1 MPLPNV
7 APAEL
12 EILRYIL
19 DHHPITVREVA
30 DHVAEAKGHT
40 RTTVLNVMERL
51 RRKGY
56 LAREQVS
63 GLYQYSPSVPKQQM
77 QQTLVRNFIMQ
88 ALGGSLEPFMAYLTQ
103 EAAVSDAEFEE
114 LKQFVE
120 QLDRHPRN
128 KGRVEGEGA

>member
-1 MPLPNV
+1 MPLPNI

-19 DHHPITVREVA
+19 DHHPLTVREVA
-30 DHVAEAKGHT
+30 DHIADTKGHT

-56 LAREQVS
+56 LTRAQAG
-63 GLYQYSPSVPKQQM
+63 GLYRYAPSAPKLQM
-77 QQTLVRNFIMQ
+77 QQDLVRNFVAQ

-103 EAAVSDAEFEE
+103 EADVSDAELAD
-114 LKQFVE
+114 LKQFVDG
-120 QLDRHPRN
+120 LDKRPRPD
-128 KGRVEGEGA
+128 GSEEGKDA

>member
-1 MPLPNV
+1 MSLPNI

-30 DHVAEAKGHT
+30 DHVADTKGHT

-56 LAREQVS
+56 LTRAQEG
-63 GLYQYSPSVPKQQM
+63 GLYRYSPSAPKLQM
-77 QQTLVRNFIMQ
+77 QQDLVRNFVAQ

-103 EAAVSDAEFEE
+103 EADVSDAELAD
-114 LKQFVE
+114 LKQFVDG
-120 QLDRHPRN
+120 LDKRPRPEDPE
-128 KGRVEGEGA
+128 EGKDA

>member
-1 MPLPNV
+1 MPLPNI

-19 DHHPITVREVA
+19 DHHPLTVREVA
-30 DHVAEAKGHT
+30 DHVAQAKGHT

-56 LAREQVS
+56 LTRRQEG
-63 GLYQYSPSVPKQQM
+63 GLYQYSPSVPKPQM
-77 QQTLVRNFIMQ
+77 ERTLIRSFVTQ

-103 EAAVSDAEFEE
+103 EADVSDAELAD

-120 QLDRHPRN
+120 GLDKRHRPDDR
-128 KGRVEGEGA
+128 EEGADA

>member
-1 MPLPNV
+1 MPLPNI

-19 DHHPITVREVA
+19 DHHPLTVREVA
-30 DHVAEAKGHT
+30 DHVADTKGHT

-56 LAREQVS
+56 LTRTQEG
-63 GLYQYSPSVPKQQM
+63 GLYRYSPSAPKLQM
-77 QQTLVRNFIMQ
+77 QRDLVRSFVAQ

-103 EAAVSDAEFEE
+103 EADVSDAELAD
-114 LKQFVE
+114 LKQFVDG
-120 QLDRHPRN
+120 LDRRPKPGN
-128 KGRVEGEGA
+128 SETGGDA

>member
-1 MPLPNV
+1 MSLPNI

-19 DHHPITVREVA
+19 DHHPLTVREVA
-30 DHVAEAKGHT
+30 DHVAQAKGHT

-56 LAREQVS
+56 LTRRQED
-63 GLYQYSPSVPKQQM
+63 GLYRYSPSVPKLQM
-77 QQTLVRNFIMQ
+77 QQTLVRNFVSQ

-103 EAAVSDAEFEE
+103 EADVTDAELAD

-120 QLDRHPRN
+120 GLDKRPRPN
-128 KGRVEGEGA
+128 DREEGRDA

>member
-1 MPLPNV
+1 MPLPNI

-19 DHHPITVREVA
+19 DHHPITVRQVA
-30 DHVAEAKGHT
+30 DHVAQAKGHT

-56 LAREQVS
+56 LTRVQAG
-63 GLYQYSPSVPKQQM
+63 GLYQYSPSAPKLQM
-77 QQTLVRNFIMQ
+77 QQALVRNFVTQ

-103 EAAVSDAEFEE
+103 EADVSDAELAD
-114 LKQFVE
+114 LKQFVDG
-120 QLDRHPRN
+120 LDRVRP
-128 KGRVEGEGA
+128 GTGEEGTDA

>member
-1 MPLPNV
+1 MSLPNI

-12 EILRYIL
+12 ELLRYIL

-30 DHVAEAKGHT
+30 DHVAQAKGHT

-56 LAREQVS
+56 LTRRQEG
-63 GLYQYSPSVPKQQM
+63 GLYQYSPSVPKLQM
-77 QQTLVRNFIMQ
+77 QQTLVRDFVRL

-103 EAAVSDAEFEE
+103 EADVSDAELAD
-114 LKQFVE
+114 LKQLVDD
-120 QLDRHPRN
+120 LDRRP
-128 KGRVEGEGA
+128 KKDPPPQGEDA

>member
-1 MPLPNV
+1 MSLPNI

-19 DHHPITVREVA
+19 DHHPLTVREVA
-30 DHVAEAKGHT
+30 DHVADTKGHT

-56 LAREQVS
+56 LTRRQEG
-63 GLYQYSPSVPKQQM
+63 GLYQYSPSVSKPQM
-77 QQTLVRNFIMQ
+77 EQTLIRSFVTQ
-88 ALGGSLEPFMAYLTQ
+88 ALGGSVEPFMVYLTQ
-103 EAAVSDAEFEE
+103 EADMSDAELAD

-120 QLDRHPRN
+120 DLDKRHRLHD
-128 KGRVEGEGA
+128 REEGGEA

>member
-1 MPLPNV
+1 MSLPNI

-19 DHHPITVREVA
+19 DHHPLTVREVA
-30 DHVAEAKGHT
+30 DHVAQVKGHT

-56 LAREQVS
+56 LTRQQEG
-63 GLYQYSPSVPKQQM
+63 GLYQYSPSVPKLQM
-77 QQTLVRNFIMQ
+77 QQTFVRNFVTQ

-103 EAAVSDAEFEE
+103 EADVSDAELAG

-120 QLDRHPRN
+120 NLDKRHRLHD
-128 KGRVEGEGA
+128 REEGGEA

>member
-1 MPLPNV
+1 MPLPNI

-19 DHHPITVREVA
+19 DHHPLTVREVA
-30 DHVAEAKGHT
+30 DHIAETKGHT

-56 LAREQVS
+56 LTRRQEG
-63 GLYQYSPSVPKQQM
+63 GLFQYAPSVPKPQM
-77 QQTLVRNFIMQ
+77 EQTLIRSFVAQ

-103 EAAVSDAEFEE
+103 EADMSDAELAD
-114 LKQFVE
+114 LKQFVDG
-120 QLDRHPRN
+120 LDRRPR
-128 KGRVEGEGA
+128 KDAAPEGEDA

>member
-1 MPLPNV
+1 MPLPNI

-19 DHHPITVREVA
+19 DHHPLTVREVA
-30 DHVAEAKGHT
+30 DHVAQAKGHT

-56 LAREQVS
+56 LTRRQEN
-63 GLYQYSPSVPKQQM
+63 GLYQYSPSIPKPQM
-77 QQTLVRNFIMQ
+77 ERTLIRSFVTQ

-103 EAAVSDAEFEE
+103 EADVSDAELAD

-120 QLDRHPRN
+120 GLDKRHRPDDR
-128 KGRVEGEGA
+128 EEGADA